1 MNPIPANRII
11 TANGDWTLP
20 AASPGTERL
29 LEISGTF
36 GSGTIT
42 LGYIDAAGAFA
53 AYRNVNAVALTMT
66 AADSAIVAVPSS
78 GVVVI
83 RLASATGPALRVT
96 STKIRAAA

>member
-1 MNPIPANRII
+1 
-11 TANGDWTLP
+11 
-20 AASPGTERL
+20 
-29 LEISGTF
+29 
-36 GSGTIT
+36 
-42 LGYIDAAGAFA
+42 
-53 AYRNVNAVALTMT
+53 MT